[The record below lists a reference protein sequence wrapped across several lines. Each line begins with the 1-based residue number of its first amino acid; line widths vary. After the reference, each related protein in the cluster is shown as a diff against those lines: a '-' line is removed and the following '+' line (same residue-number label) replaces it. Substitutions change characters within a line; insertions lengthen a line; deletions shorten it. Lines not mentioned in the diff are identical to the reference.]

1 MKHQHVNLQPEQWI
15 LDLMRKTKNLASLLQ
30 KVVTFT
36 EENQTVSLSYTVH
49 MYIFNPRRH
58 KVCVCVCVGGG
69 GVKLTPPP
77 DFFGFNFCSLSVYQK
92 LWYNCSLFITTCFD
106 NHFN

>member
-15 LDLMRKTKNLASLLQ
+15 LDLMRNTKNLASLLQ

-36 EENQTVSLSYTVH
+36 EENQTMSLSYTVH

-58 KVCVCVCVGGG
+58 KVCVCVWGGG
-69 GVKLTPPP
+69 GS
-77 DFFGFNFCSLSVYQK
+77 N
-92 LWYNCSLFITTCFD
+92 
-106 NHFN
+106 